1 MQAIKEKIGN
11 YYFNISLN
19 SFFQINYNQM
29 IKLYNLVKENK
40 LITIEDTLLDAYS
53 GTSTIGIYLSDKV
66 KNVISV
72 EYNKSSYLNAL
83 ENVKMNN
90 VNNVKCINDD
100 CTKYINDTN
109 DNFNI
114 VVMDPPRSGCS
125 KEFLNALINKKVEKL
140 IYVSC
145 SPKTLKRD
153 LNILKEY
160 YDIIEITPL
169 DMFPNTLH
177 VESIASLKRKDEV
190 EIIGNQIMKEH
201 IEAFKELA
209 KWLS

>member
-1 MQAIKEKIGN
+1 
-11 YYFNISLN
+11 
-19 SFFQINYNQM
+19 
-29 IKLYNLVKENK
+29 
-40 LITIEDTLLDAYS
+40 
-53 GTSTIGIYLSDKV
+53 
-66 KNVISV
+66 
-72 EYNKSSYLNAL
+72 
-83 ENVKMNN
+83 
-90 VNNVKCINDD
+90 
-100 CTKYINDTN
+100 
-109 DNFNI
+109 
-114 VVMDPPRSGCS
+114 MDPPRSGCS

-145 SPKTLKRD
+145 NPKTLKRD